1 MIINV
6 IRKELMSMFASPM
19 GWVIL
24 SLLMLVLGF
33 FYLNGIDS
41 YFAEM
46 SGSIRPAERVGAT
59 QAIGQKLFST
69 TVVLLLFAVSLLSM
83 RLISEERRN
92 LTLPFLFS
100 APISIVDIV
109 LGKFLGM
116 VIFLSSL
123 VVYIVIMLFSL
134 MPWVEVDIGYI
145 WANAFGLMLMIG
157 AFSSAGLYFSSLT
170 KQPVV
175 AAVICFLALL
185 ALLLLDWIFSG
196 SIGIW
201 SNLSITARYNS
212 FASGL
217 IDTGDI
223 AYFVLFMVTFV
234 TLTIRRLDADRLR
247 G

>member
-1 MIINV
+1 MIFNV
-6 IRKELMSMFASPM
+6 IRKELKSMFASPM

-24 SLLMLVLGF
+24 SLLMFGLGF
-33 FYLNGIDS
+33 VYLNGIDS

-46 SGSIRPAERVGAT
+46 SGSIRPAERIGAT

-69 TVVLLLFAVSLLSM
+69 TIILLLFAVPLLSM

-100 APISIVDIV
+100 APISIIDIV
-109 LGKFLGM
+109 LGKFVGIS
-116 VIFLSSL
+116 IFLSVL
-123 VVYIVIMLFSL
+123 ILYIILMMFSL
-134 MPWVEVDIGYI
+134 SPWVDIDVGYI
-145 WANAFGLMLMIG
+145 WANAFGLLLLIG
-157 AFSSAGLYFSSLT
+157 SFCSAGLYFSSLT

-185 ALLLLDWIFSG
+185 SLFLLDWIFSG

-201 SNLSITARYNS
+201 SNLSITSRYKS
-212 FASGL
+212 FNAGL
-217 IDTGDI
+217 IDSGDI
-223 AYFVLFMVTFV
+223 AYFILFMVTFV
-234 TLTIRRLDADRLR
+234 VLTIRRLDADRLR

>member
-1 MIINV
+1 MIFNV
-6 IRKELMSMFASPM
+6 IRKELKSMFASPM

-24 SLLMLVLGF
+24 ALLMFGLGF
-33 FYLNGIDS
+33 IYLSGIDS

-46 SGSIRPAERVGAT
+46 SGSIRPAERIGAT

-69 TVVLLLFAVSLLSM
+69 TIILLLFAVPLLSM

-100 APISIVDIV
+100 APISILDIV
-109 LGKFLGM
+109 LGKFFGM
-116 VIFLSSL
+116 VIFLSAL
-123 VVYIVIMLFSL
+123 VIYIIMMMFSL
-134 MPWVEVDIGYI
+134 LPWVDVDVGYI
-145 WANAFGLMLMIG
+145 WSNAFGLILLIG

-175 AAVICFLALL
+175 AAVICFLSLL
-185 ALLLLDWIFSG
+185 ALFLLDWIFAG
-196 SIGIW
+196 SPGMW
-201 SNLSITARYNS
+201 SNLSITSRYKS
-212 FASGL
+212 FTAGL

-223 AYFVLFMVTFV
+223 AYFLLFMITFV